1 MDRLIGLI
9 TINSMV
15 IVLFLVTYFINRMSN
30 NGIFFGVRFPMEY
43 LKEKELI
50 DLGKSYKKLVLLIFL
65 VVFVVVNIIG
75 VKVSNLSDD
84 TLEVIIGTM
93 TIGLLLVSNGIF
105 IPYYFKTKKLKR
117 ERGWTYKKKNIVV
130 TDTTLRKPKK
140 DEKYKPIS
148 SKWFLFLFIFPIVM
162 ALVTLF
168 EYNSLPQMMDI
179 PNSTFGIFDTNTLR
193 GKFIIYQFPISQLFI
208 AITMYVVNI
217 IINNSKA
224 DLNSGSIETTVIR
237 KKKFKRL
244 GSIMMMVT
252 AIQIMIMFSVM
263 QYSIL
268 NNYDI
273 TIINYVFVIIE
284 FLTIIIFIGAFIK
297 MGQGGKNLKS
307 LDEKDEL
314 YKDDDDKWILGGF
327 YYNKN
332 DPAWMV
338 EKRTGIGWTINFAS
352 PKAWLATGGLIIFII
367 INIVVSVA
375 IS

>member
-1 MDRLIGLI
+1 
-9 TINSMV
+9 
-15 IVLFLVTYFINRMSN
+15 
-30 NGIFFGVRFPMEY
+30 
-43 LKEKELI
+43 
-50 DLGKSYKKLVLLIFL
+50 
-65 VVFVVVNIIG
+65 
-75 VKVSNLSDD
+75 
-84 TLEVIIGTM
+84 
-93 TIGLLLVSNGIF
+93 
-105 IPYYFKTKKLKR
+105 
-117 ERGWTYKKKNIVV
+117 
-130 TDTTLRKPKK
+130 
-140 DEKYKPIS
+140 
-148 SKWFLFLFIFPIVM
+148 
-162 ALVTLF
+162 
-168 EYNSLPQMMDI
+168 
-179 PNSTFGIFDTNTLR
+179 STFGIFDTNTLR
-193 GKFIIYQFPISQLFI
+193 GKFIIYQFPLSQLFI
-208 AITMYVVNI
+208 AITMYVVNV

-252 AIQIMIMFSVM
+252 AIQIMVMFSVM

-307 LDEKDEL
+307 LNEKDEL

-367 INIVVSVA
+367 INIVVSIA